1 MNNVWSLRLLRLG
14 KTERPSGWGGFPL
27 PGRGGGGTRR
37 KRGKTCGVPGP
48 PLPAPRP
55 GAARP
60 AERGSPLA
68 ARLPP
73 PAVPLRSLPMPGR
86 HGGPLG
92 PHPPGV
98 LRTQRRGAGAGRLLM
113 APPLQPASPS
123 PTPRPMAQ
131 VGVPFPLATPPRGP
145 KASPARPLSPY
156 HSITP
161 SLCHCQRRSP
171 DRPPG
176 TGSGVPATFLTFFPS
191 TRTPRYP
198 PSGTPPA
205 QPPGLGLSG
214 RAQLHLH
221 AHCLRDSLF
230 TSLLHGR
237 NPCHCEDVRVVFV
250 KYVAQLEFQP
260 HSVIHPSML

>member
-1 MNNVWSLRLLRLG
+1 MSG
-14 KTERPSGWGGFPL
+14 PSASSGWE
-27 PGRGGGGTRR
+27 RR
-37 KRGKTCGVPGP
+37 KGRAGGVASLSRGAGRRHAEETRED
-48 PLPAPRP
+48 LRRPRP
-55 GAARP
+55 PSSSPASRSRP
-60 AERGSPLA
+60 TGGEGFA

-86 HGGPLG
+86 HGRRLG

-145 KASPARPLSPY
+145 KASPVRPLSPY

-237 NPCHCEDVRVVFV
+237 NPGHCEDVRVVFV